1 MERDTKKELECRECG
16 KDLSPEEIAHDSFNE
31 GLNSL
36 TGLASLTDLPLQHTL
51 TLGLLYFVDQIYEC
65 APSKEEAQEAILEI
79 FNKVK
84 ERNNG

>member
-1 MERDTKKELECRECG
+1 
-16 KDLSPEEIAHDSFNE
+16 E

>member
-36 TGLASLTDLPLQHTL
+36 TGLASLTDLPL
-51 TLGLLYFVDQIYEC
+51 
-65 APSKEEAQEAILEI
+65 
-79 FNKVK
+79 
-84 ERNNG
+84 